1 MEITVYNLEKASVGK
16 VVLPEAFA
24 VKANKSLI
32 HQVVVAQQTNRRQGN
47 AKVKNRHEV
56 AGSTRKI
63 IRQKG
68 TGGARHGDIKAPL
81 FVGGGRVF
89 GPKPRDYEVVLPQK
103 IRQGALREAI
113 ALRNSEGKLWI
124 IEGLEFKEP
133 KTKKAAQ
140 LFKKFA
146 IDGALVVLDA
156 GNSNTEK
163 SIRNLAGFKASRLDN
178 MNVLD
183 VLRFKHLVLT
193 RKVYDSLASRWNE
206 VVS

>member
-1 MEITVYNLEKASVGK
+1 MELIVYNSEKNSVGK
-16 VVLPEAFA
+16 VALPKALQ
-24 VKANKSLI
+24 VKANKSLL
-32 HQVVVAQQTNRRQGN
+32 HQVAVAQQTNLRQGN

-89 GPKPRDYEVVLPQK
+89 GPKPKEYEVVLPQK
-103 IRQGALREAI
+103 IRQGALREAV
-113 ALRNSEGKLWI
+113 ALRNAEGKLWI

-133 KTKKAAQ
+133 KTKKAAKI
-140 LFKKFA
+140 FEKFE
-146 IDGALVVLDA
+146 IEGALVVLDGA
-156 GNSNTEK
+156 NENAEK
-163 SIRNLAGFKASRLDN
+163 SIRNLAGFKACRIE
-178 MNVLD
+178 NVRVMD
-183 VLRFKHLVLT
+183 ILRFQHLVLT
-193 RKVYDSLASRWNE
+193 RKAYENLAARWKE